1 MKKISILILLKMCN
15 LGNKNVHFCVIKVRV
30 SKSAWRQVSLPRLF
44 NIYAIYAQGRDRL
57 SAIAFYSK
65 T

>member
-30 SKSAWRQVSLPRLF
+30 SKSAWC
-44 NIYAIYAQGRDRL
+44 
-57 SAIAFYSK
+57 
-65 T
+65 